1 MTSFAAP
8 APRAATGGP
17 SGFER
22 LVGLLF
28 WVAVPA
34 LCVAGIVL
42 GVSTWTVHAH
52 RQVPGIPGT
61 FVVDNR
67 SCGGSVCLAT
77 GTFTSTDGTLSVGPI
92 TGATGWSQNS
102 SHAVVFDPS
111 TPDLIVP
118 LPTRWNP
125 TAAIASL
132 SGAAVLLA
140 AWGWL
145 VLSRPTS
152 AARPPHPTTTAGPA
166 LA

>member
-17 SGFER
+17 RDPSGLAR
-22 LVGLLF
+22 LAAVVF
-28 WVAVPA
+28 WIVLPA
-34 LCVAGIVL
+34 LCVTGIVL
-42 GVSTWTVHAH
+42 GVATWTEHAH

-61 FVVDNR
+61 FLVDNR
-67 SCGGSVCLAT
+67 SCGGTVCLAT
-77 GTFTSTDGTLSVGPI
+77 GTFTSTDGNLVIGPL
-92 TGATGWSQNS
+92 TGVAGWTQDSA
-102 SHAVVFDPS
+102 HTVVYDPS
-111 TPDLIVP
+111 TPDVIVP

-132 SGAAVLLA
+132 TGATVLLL

-145 VLSRPTS
+145 AFGGR
-152 AARPPHPTTTAGPA
+152 RPHPAPGPA